1 MVGVIGGEVMNVA
14 EAVGRALAGLGA
26 RHVFGVLG
34 SGNFLVTNAL
44 VEHGATFLASR
55 HEGGAITMADAY
67 ARVSGRVGVCSVHQG
82 PGLTNAMTGLTE
94 AAKSRT
100 PLVVLAADTAAAAIR
115 SNFRI
120 EQDQL
125 VRAVGAVPERL
136 HGPASAIADAVRAW
150 RRAETERRTVVLMLP
165 LDVQAA
171 TSPHDGRDLP
181 APLALHPARPAQAAI
196 VEAANVLARAT
207 RPLIIAGR
215 GAVLADAGEP
225 LERLAELLG
234 ALLATSANGNGLF
247 AGNPWSLG
255 ISGGFASPAALE
267 LIAQADVVLSVGAG
281 LNMWTT
287 RHGRLVSPTATVIQV
302 DRDADAIG
310 AHHRVDVAV
319 VGDAAEA
326 ARALLDALGERPIMP
341 TMGPPTP
348 MAPAP
353 LPSLPWGRCA
363 ARTTPT
369 TEPPLARRD
378 HRPSDDVP
386 AGVPAASATP
396 TSSAAPPPHGTAVER
411 GSQQTV
417 LPSPAHGAVG
427 IQGPHGR
434 EEGVGGGGSY
444 GWRTPDVAERI
455 RTGTWKATPYEDAGT
470 ATQIDPRTLSA
481 ALDDLLP
488 EDRTLAV
495 DSGHF
500 MGYPPMYLRVPDPN
514 AFVFTQAFQAIGLG
528 LASAIGAAVARPD
541 RLTVA
546 ALGDGGAMM
555 ALPELETVARLGLR
569 LLIVVY
575 NDAAYGAEV
584 HHFGPQGHP
593 VELVQFPDVD
603 FAALGRAAGLQGAT
617 VRRRED
623 LAVVT
628 SWLAGGG
635 TPGLVLDAKV
645 VPTVIAEWLEEAFR
659 GH

>member
-1 MVGVIGGEVMNVA
+1 MVNVA

-34 SGNFLVTNAL
+34 SGNFVVTNAL

-120 EQDQL
+120 DQDNL

-136 HGPASAIADAVRAW
+136 HGPASAVADAARAW
-150 RRAETERRTVVLMLP
+150 RRATVERRPVVLMMP

-171 TSPHDGRDLP
+171 PSPHDGRDTP
-181 APLALHPARPAQAAI
+181 EPLALHPARPAQAAI
-196 VEAANVLARAT
+196 ESAAGMLTGAS

-215 GAVLADAGEP
+215 GAALAEVRTP
-225 LERLAELLG
+225 LERLGGLTG
-234 ALLATSANGNGLF
+234 ALFATSANGNGLF
-247 AGNPWSLG
+247 AGSRWSLG
-255 ISGGFASPAALE
+255 ISGGFASPVALE

-287 RHGRLVSPTATVIQV
+287 RHGRLLSPTAKVIQI
-302 DRDADAIG
+302 DHEADAIG

-319 VGDAAEA
+319 VGDAGEA
-326 ARALLDALGERPIMP
+326 VHALIQELE
-341 TMGPPTP
+341 
-348 MAPAP
+348 
-353 LPSLPWGRCA
+353 
-363 ARTTPT
+363 
-369 TEPPLARRD
+369 RRD
-378 HRPSDDVP
+378 AD
-386 AGVPAASATP
+386 
-396 TSSAAPPPHGTAVER
+396 AVR
-411 GSQQTV
+411 ANN
-417 LPSPAHGAVG
+417 PRRSP
-427 IQGPHGR
+427 R
-434 EEGVGGGGSY
+434 EGGCS
-444 GWRTPDVAERI
+444 GWRTDQVAERI

-488 EDRTLAV
+488 EGRTLAV

-500 MGYPPMYLRVPDPN
+500 MGYPPMYMRVPDPEG
-514 AFVFTQAFQAIGLG
+514 FVFAQAFQAIGLG
-528 LASAIGAAVARPD
+528 LGSAIGAAVARPD

-555 ALPELETVARLGLR
+555 ALPELETVARLGLWM
-569 LLIVVY
+569 LIVIY

-584 HHFGPQGHP
+584 HHFGPMGHP

-603 FAALGRAAGLQGAT
+603 FAALGRAAGLEAAT
-617 VRRRED
+617 VRTAGD
-623 LAVVT
+623 LDVIDA
-628 SWLAGGG
+628 WLDSGQDS
-635 TPGLVLDAKV
+635 TLLLDAKV
-645 VPTVIAEWLEEAFR
+645 VPTVVAEWLEEAFR